1 MDAHTTH
8 TTTQTTSDTELDQQ
22 RPSTLTLITTIA
34 LVVIWVSLMSRFGSG
49 DVYVVMGPYACVVI
63 AMCIALSPRQLL
75 QALACDGRGLLWGL
89 GIGVLMTS
97 LVYPAFDLAV
107 QLVPA
112 LQPQVAGLYHV
123 ATSEHVYKAFA
134 WILVLGVAE
143 ELLFRGI
150 LPRALQLWLAER
162 TAFGIALLAYSFA
175 QLGSGSWI
183 VFLLALVCGA
193 AWSGLR
199 LYTGSLTPGL
209 IAHAIFSP
217 TVLLLHPV
225 TQT

>member
-1 MDAHTTH
+1 MNAHTTH
-8 TTTQTTSDTELDQQ
+8 STTETADTELDQQ
-22 RPSTLTLITTIA
+22 RPSTISLIVSIA
-34 LVVIWVSLMSRFGSG
+34 LVVIWVSLISRFGSG

-63 AMCIALSPRQLL
+63 ATCIALSPRQLL
-75 QALACDGRGLLWGL
+75 HALSCDWRGLLWGL

-97 LVYPAFDLAV
+97 LVYPAFDLSV

-112 LQPQVAGLYHV
+112 LQPQVAGLYHG
-123 ATSEHVYKAFA
+123 ASTDHLYKAFA
-134 WILVLGVAE
+134 WILVLAVAE

-150 LPRALQLWLAER
+150 LPRTLQLWIPER
-162 TAFGIALLAYSFA
+162 AAFAVALFAYSFA

-199 LYTGSLTPGL
+199 LYTGSLLPGL